1 MLAIVSKTTGPKYLT
16 FFKGAHWFLNFIY
29 VVYAISY
36 GFYLNIM
43 SNKDT
48 LKNFKNPLTRKQ
60 ILKKFEYFENL
71 YK

>member
-16 FFKGAHWFLNFIY
+16 FFKGAHWFLNFLY

-48 LKNFKNPLTRKQ
+48 SKTLKTP
-60 ILKKFEYFENL
+60 
-71 YK
+71 